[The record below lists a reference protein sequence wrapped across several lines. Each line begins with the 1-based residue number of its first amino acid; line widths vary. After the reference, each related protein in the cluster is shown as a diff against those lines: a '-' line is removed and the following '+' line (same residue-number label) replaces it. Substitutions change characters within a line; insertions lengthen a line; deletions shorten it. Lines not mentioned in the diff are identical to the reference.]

1 MKRRALTGAILVG
14 AILAAFWAGP
24 WTTLTL
30 FGALAAV
37 GVFELA
43 NMLARRP
50 RLGRS
55 RSFSVPTFAAGVL
68 WIAAPMLGVAA
79 LVACFGPALATAWFL
94 LIWTQ
99 DTGAYLSGKT
109 LGLGR
114 RKMWPRYSPGKT
126 WEGWAGGTV
135 LTVIIALQLPG
146 WFPSAGLGTSDWLCL
161 AAIIAVFGTL
171 GDLLESVVKRR
182 CKVSD
187 SGNILPGHGGVL
199 DRFDAVF
206 LALPL
211 SLVYLFSCPTLTP

>member
-14 AILAAFWAGP
+14 AILAAFWAGL
-24 WTTLTL
+24 WTTLAL

-37 GVFELA
+37 GIFELA
-43 NMLARRP
+43 NMLALQAP
-50 RLGRS
+50 LGRS
-55 RSFSVPTFAAGVL
+55 RSLLAFAAGLL

-79 LVACFGPALATAWFL
+79 MVACYGPALATAWFL

-135 LTVIIALQLPG
+135 LTLIIALQLPA
-146 WFPSAGLGTSDWLCL
+146 WFPAAGLCTSDWLCL
-161 AAIIAVFGTL
+161 AVIIAVFGTL

-187 SGNILPGHGGVL
+187 SGNLLPGHGGVL

-211 SLVYLFSCPTLTP
+211 SLVYLFSCPVLSP